1 MSNDCRND
9 QNACVNLIQQIWFDS
24 GPEKVPLRF
33 TNVKCRYVFSL
44 RSLLV
49 IIIFGK
55 TTYKSVQEDGNRK
68 VVGDPNVR
76 NE

>member
-1 MSNDCRND
+1 M
-9 QNACVNLIQQIWFDS
+9 
-24 GPEKVPLRF
+24 
-33 TNVKCRYVFSL
+33 KCRYVFSL